1 MKKIFFAGLVVLLA
15 LNCIKSKYTMKRG
28 ADLNAYR
35 NVVIVPP
42 KRDPYNGYLKLSSLF
57 TQTGFNVVLAVD
69 KISATELSRTLMC
82 IYTWADGLYS
92 VTAQI
97 QMTDTDLN
105 TVYVG
110 KGEYGHSLNRAN
122 DVANAL
128 EQAFKGVATEYRGF
142 SEQYAEKLPESEKI
156 AVDRKTLV
164 QYLDA
169 NINKLDAIEGIWSE
183 EKNLYNIGI
192 FRDTTS
198 ESRDFVAVV
207 LDAESDRWQKGD
219 IKVEFLETAY
229 SGTYTTTYFMGNKS
243 KQGSTARIDE
253 NGFLKIPLRHPTT
266 GSAIEGV
273 YIKNYP
279 KNVGSGYYSG
289 TQPSAKHLL
298 ASGSGFLLH
307 KKGLVVTNY
316 HVVENASKIEVIFP
330 ESEITKTAV
339 IRLKDKNNDIAI
351 LELKNFDLADITAK
365 TIPFRLANI
374 NSIKVGQEVFTL
386 GFPLGSIMGTK
397 SRLSAGRI
405 NSLYGLQDD
414 PRLFQ
419 ISNPLQPG
427 NSGGPLFNNKGE
439 LVGIVVSGLNAKYF
453 YENIGIIPQNVN
465 FGIKGSYIENLIS
478 MMPEGDEIL
487 NRKNLVTQITME
499 KQIEQLNPFIVQVR
513 IY

>member
-1 MKKIFFAGLVVLLA
+1 MKKIFFVGFLVLLS

-28 ADLNAYR
+28 TDLNAYR

-42 KRDPYNGYLKLSSLF
+42 KRDPYNGYTKLSSLF
-57 TQTGFNVVLAVD
+57 IQAGFNVVV
-69 KISATELSRTLMC
+69 ATKNLSGADLSRTLMC
-82 IYTWADGLYS
+82 VYTWSDGLYS

-97 QMTDTDLN
+97 QLTDTDLN

-110 KGEYGHSLNRAN
+110 NGEYGHTLNRPS

-142 SEQYAEKLPESEKI
+142 SEQYAEKLPESEKLS
-156 AVDRKTLV
+156 VDRKTLV

-169 NINKLDAIEGIWSE
+169 NIDKLDAIEGIWSE
-183 EKNLYNIGI
+183 EKNRYNIGI

-198 ESRDFVAVV
+198 ENRDFVAVI
-207 LDAESDRWQKGD
+207 LYAESELWQKGD
-219 IKVEFLETAY
+219 LKIKFLETVY
-229 SGTYTTTYFMGNKS
+229 SGVYTTTYLMANKS

-253 NGFLKIPLRHPTT
+253 NGFLRIPLRNYNT
-266 GSAIEGV
+266 GSAMEAV
-273 YIKNYP
+273 FIKNYP
-279 KNVGSGYYSG
+279 KNVGSDYYSG
-289 TQPSAKHLL
+289 TQSSAKRLL

-316 HVVENASKIEVIFP
+316 HVVENTSKIEVIFP

-374 NSIKVGQEVFTL
+374 KSIKVGQEVYTL

-439 LVGIVVSGLNAKYF
+439 LVGMVVSGLNAKYF

-487 NRKNLVTQITME
+487 KRKNLVKQITME

-513 IY
+513 VY